1 MKYRRLKKGEIILP
15 NDEIQEDNETW
26 TKTTCSGQQSP
37 DPQYTCHR
45 QYRRKNSM
53 VTIEWVDFLW
63 GEIAK
68 INQMD
73 FDKIVWVEKGKP
85 LDISDKIKRDF
96 QFTGLSNKCFVTS
109 RFWEAK
115 IIK

>member
-45 QYRRKNSM
+45 QYRRKNS
-53 VTIEWVDFLW
+53 VARRIYELLV
-63 GEIAK
+63 
-68 INQMD
+68 
-73 FDKIVWVEKGKP
+73 
-85 LDISDKIKRDF
+85 
-96 QFTGLSNKCFVTS
+96 LSVYRRIRTWYTHYSQRITLTK
-109 RFWEAK
+109 
-115 IIK
+115 